1 MVTIITSVQDG
12 DWDDTTT
19 WDTATVPTASDD
31 VILKHD
37 VFITGI
43 VINAKFIDIYPG
55 GGLHVHDS
63 FGWAANITINAQK
76 ITLRRMLHDNRKVN
90 LDGCTFGPDIKPTLS
105 CRAVTGGDGFPIM
118 PDINDISS
126 AIIDDPGHISCSA
139 RMRDILPEGCAP
151 AYAEKI
157 SNAVRYITATI
168 HIKAGYLRCLGSLY
182 RMAQGPFQ
190 VLLVTH
196 TCLIKGFIEN
206 VTPDP
211 ASVGKEYV
219 TVKVTIAEG
228 PGA

>member
-1 MVTIITSVQDG
+1 MTTITSVQDG
-12 DWDDTTT
+12 DWNTAAT
-19 WDTATVPTASDD
+19 WDAATVPTASDD
-31 VILKHD
+31 VFIDHD
-37 VFITGI
+37 VTLAADITARYVTIRDGS
-43 VINAKFIDIYPG
+43 
-55 GGLHVHDS
+55 LHVADSYAWGSELTATVTLFKLKRKLHDS
-63 FGWAANITINAQK
+63 
-76 ITLRRMLHDNRKVN
+76 RKVS
-90 LDGCTFGPDIKPTLS
+90 LDGCTIISNTTLS
-105 CRAVTGGDGFPIM
+105 SDYTVGDGFPST
-118 PDINDISS
+118 PDLNNNT
-126 AIIDDPGHISCSA
+126 AVIIDDPGHLSCSA

-151 AYAEKI
+151 AYAEKV

-168 HIKAGYLRCLGSLY
+168 HIKAGYLRYLASLY